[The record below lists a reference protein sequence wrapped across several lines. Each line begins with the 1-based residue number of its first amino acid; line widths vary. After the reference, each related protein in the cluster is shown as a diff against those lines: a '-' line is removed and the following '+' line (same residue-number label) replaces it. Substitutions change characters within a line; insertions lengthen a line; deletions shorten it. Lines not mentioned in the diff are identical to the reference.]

1 MSGWLTS
8 QGKVSKLSR
17 MSMQAALDTMEEKMM
32 KTIEFV
38 HSEFATVR
46 TGKAS
51 TSLVENIQ
59 VEAYGTHMRLRELA
73 GISTP
78 EPRLI
83 VIQPWDTSVVQAV
96 VSSIQKSELG
106 INPVVDGKLIRI
118 PIPQLDQERRKELG
132 KVLKHMS
139 EEGRVA
145 IRNERRHGMEAVKK
159 LQKDGKITEDDLK
172 HAEKEIQNKTDE
184 YIKEIDTVLAH
195 KEKEILA
202 V

>member
-1 MSGWLTS
+1 
-8 QGKVSKLSR
+8 
-17 MSMQAALDTMEEKMM
+17 MEEKMM
-32 KTIEFV
+32 KTLEVVHNEF
-38 HSEFATVR
+38 STVR

-51 TSLVENIQ
+51 ASLVENIQ

-73 GISTP
+73 GIATP

-83 VIQPWDTSVVQAV
+83 VIQPWDPTVVQAV
-96 VSSIQKSELG
+96 EKAIQKSELG
-106 INPVVDGKLIRI
+106 ITPQLDGKIIRI
-118 PIPQLDQERRKELG
+118 PIPELDQERRKELD
-132 KVLKHMS
+132 KVIKHMA

-145 IRNERRHGMEAVKK
+145 IRNERRHGIENAKK

-172 HAEKEIQNKTDE
+172 HAEKEIQTKTDE

-195 KEKEILA
+195 QEKDILA

>member
-1 MSGWLTS
+1 MTL
-8 QGKVSKLSR
+8 QEV
-17 MSMQAALDTMEEKMM
+17 LDGMEEQMM
-32 KTIEFV
+32 KTLEFV
-38 HSEFATVR
+38 HNEFATVR

-78 EPRLI
+78 ESRLI
-83 VIQPWDTSVVQAV
+83 VIQPWDPTVVQAV
-96 VSSIQKSELG
+96 EKAILKSELG
-106 INPVVDGKLIRI
+106 ITPQVDGKIIRI
-118 PIPQLDQERRKELG
+118 PIPELDAERRKELD
-132 KVLKHMS
+132 KVVKRMA

-145 IRNERRHGMEAVKK
+145 IRNERRHAIEAAKK
-159 LQKDGKITEDDLK
+159 LQKDGRITEDDLK
-172 HAEKEIQNKTDE
+172 HAEKDIQHKTDE

>member
-1 MSGWLTS
+1 MTL
-8 QGKVSKLSR
+8 QQV
-17 MSMQAALDTMEEKMM
+17 LDEMEEKMM
-32 KTIEFV
+32 KTLEFV

-51 TSLVENIQ
+51 PSLVENIQ
-59 VEAYGTHMRLRELA
+59 VEAYGGHMRLRELA

-83 VIQPWDTSVVQAV
+83 VIQPWDPTVVQAV
-96 VSSIQKSELG
+96 EKAIMKSELG
-106 INPVVDGKLIRI
+106 ITPRVDGKIIRI
-118 PIPQLDQERRKELG
+118 PIPELDAERRKELD
-132 KVLKHMS
+132 KVIKHMA

-145 IRNERRHGMEAVKK
+145 VRSERRHGIENAKK
-159 LQKDGKITEDDLK
+159 LQKEGKITEDELK
-172 HAEKEIQNKTDE
+172 HAEKEVQNKTDE
-184 YIKEIDTVLAH
+184 YIKEIDTVLGH

>member
-1 MSGWLTS
+1 
-8 QGKVSKLSR
+8 
-17 MSMQAALDTMEEKMM
+17 MEEKMM
-32 KTIEFV
+32 KTLEVV
-38 HSEFATVR
+38 HQEFAAVR

-73 GISTP
+73 GLSTP

-83 VIQPWDTSVVQAV
+83 VIQPWDPTV
-96 VSSIQKSELG
+96 VSAVATAIQKSALG

-118 PIPQLDQERRKELG
+118 PIPELDAERRRELD
-132 KVLKHMS
+132 KVIKKLA
-139 EEGRVA
+139 EDGRIA
-145 IRNERRHGMEAVKK
+145 IRNERRHGMDQVKK

-172 HAEKEIQNKTDE
+172 HGEKEIQNKTDE

>member
-1 MSGWLTS
+1 MTL
-8 QGKVSKLSR
+8 QEV
-17 MSMQAALDTMEEKMM
+17 LDGMEEKMM
-32 KTIEFV
+32 KTVEFV
-38 HSEFATVR
+38 HNEFATVR

-59 VEAYGTHMRLRELA
+59 VEAYGGHMRLRELA

-83 VIQPWDTSVVQAV
+83 VIQPWDPTVAPAV
-96 VSSIQKSELG
+96 AKAIQKSELG
-106 INPVVDGKLIRI
+106 ITPSVDGKLIRI
-118 PIPQLDQERRKELG
+118 PIPELDQERRRELD
-132 KVLKHMS
+132 KVIKRMA

-145 IRNERRHGMEAVKK
+145 VRNERRQAHELAKK
-159 LQKDGKITEDDLK
+159 LQKESKITEDDLRR
-172 HAEKEIQNKTDE
+172 AEKEIQQKTDE

-195 KEKEILA
+195 KEKDILA

>member
-1 MSGWLTS
+1 LLEETAQNSYVFAMTV
-8 QGKVSKLSR
+8 Q
-17 MSMQAALDTMEEKMM
+17 QILDEMEEKMM
-32 KTIEFV
+32 KTLDFV
-38 HSEFATVR
+38 HNEFATVR

-51 TSLVENIQ
+51 TSLVENVQ
-59 VEAYGTHMRLRELA
+59 VEAYGTHVRLRELA

-83 VIQPWDTSVVQAV
+83 VIQPWDPTVVQAV
-96 VSSIQKSELG
+96 EKAILKSELG
-106 INPVVDGKLIRI
+106 IMPQVDGKIIRI
-118 PIPQLDQERRKELG
+118 PIPELDEERRRELD
-132 KVLKHMS
+132 KVVKKMA

-145 IRNERRHGMEAVKK
+145 IRNERRHAIELAKK
-159 LQKDGKITEDDLK
+159 TQKEGKITEDEL
-172 HAEKEIQNKTDE
+172 HHLEKEIQKKTDE

>member
-1 MSGWLTS
+1 MTL
-8 QGKVSKLSR
+8 QD
-17 MSMQAALDTMEEKMM
+17 ALDTMEEKMM
-32 KTIEFV
+32 KTLEFV
-38 HSEFATVR
+38 HEEFAKVR

-73 GISTP
+73 GIATP

-83 VIQPWDTSVVQAV
+83 VIQPWDTTVVQAIV
-96 VSSIQKSELG
+96 HAIQKSELG
-106 INPVVDGKLIRI
+106 INPVVDGKIVRI
-118 PIPQLDQERRKELG
+118 PIPQLDQERRRELD
-132 KVLKHMS
+132 KVCKHMA

-145 IRNERRHGMEAVKK
+145 IRNERRHGIDAIKK
-159 LQKDGKITEDDLK
+159 LQKDGSITEDDLK
-172 HAEKEIQNKTDE
+172 HGEKEIQNKTDE
-184 YIKEIDTVLAH
+184 YIKEIDTTLSH

>member
-1 MSGWLTS
+1 MSL
-8 QGKVSKLSR
+8 
-17 MSMQAALDTMEEKMM
+17 QAVLDEMEEKMM
-32 KTIEFV
+32 KTLEVVHNEF
-38 HSEFATVR
+38 STVR

-59 VEAYGTHMRLRELA
+59 VEAYGAHMRLREVA

-83 VIQPWDTSVVQAV
+83 VIQPWDATLVQAIAHA
-96 VSSIQKSELG
+96 IQKSELG

-118 PIPQLDQERRKELG
+118 PIPQLDQERRRELD
-132 KVLKHMS
+132 KVCKKLA
-139 EEGRVA
+139 EDGRIA
-145 IRNERRHGMEAVKK
+145 IRNERRHGMEAAKK
-159 LQKDGKITEDDLK
+159 LQKEGKITEDELK
-172 HAEKEIQNKTDE
+172 HAEKQIQQKTDE
-184 YIKEIDTVLAH
+184 YIKEIDTTLAH

>member
-1 MSGWLTS
+1 
-8 QGKVSKLSR
+8 
-17 MSMQAALDTMEEKMM
+17 MSMQAALDTMEEQMM
-32 KTIEFV
+32 KTVEFV
-38 HSEFATVR
+38 HSEFNTVR

-83 VIQPWDTSVVQAV
+83 VIQPWDTTVVQAV
-96 VSSIQKSELG
+96 VHSIQKSELG

-118 PIPQLDQERRKELG
+118 PIPQLDQERRKELN
-132 KVLKHMS
+132 KVLKHMG

-172 HAEKEIQNKTDE
+172 QGEKEIQNKTDE
-184 YIKEIDTVLAH
+184 YIKEIDTALAH

>member
-1 MSGWLTS
+1 
-8 QGKVSKLSR
+8 
-17 MSMQAALDTMEEKMM
+17 MEEKMM
-32 KTIEFV
+32 KSLDFV
-38 HSEFATVR
+38 QNEFAKIR

-73 GISTP
+73 GIATP

-83 VIQPWDTSVVQAV
+83 VIQPWDATVVQNV
-96 VSSIQKSELG
+96 VHAIQKSELG

-118 PIPQLDQERRKELG
+118 PIPQLDQERRKELD
-132 KVLKHMS
+132 KVLKHMA

-145 IRNERRHGMEAVKK
+145 IRSERRHGMDAVKK
-159 LQKDGKITEDDLK
+159 LQKDGQITEDELK

-184 YIKEIDTVLAH
+184 CVKEIDTVLAH

>member
-1 MSGWLTS
+1 
-8 QGKVSKLSR
+8 
-17 MSMQAALDTMEEKMM
+17 MQAALDAMEEKMM

-38 HSEFATVR
+38 HSEFAKIR
-46 TGKAS
+46 NGKAS
-51 TSLVENIQ
+51 TSLVENVQ

-83 VIQPWDTSVVQAV
+83 VIQPWDATVVQAV
-96 VSSIQKSELG
+96 VQAIQKSELG
-106 INPVVDGKLIRI
+106 INPIVDGKLIRV
-118 PIPQLDQERRKELG
+118 PIPQLDK
-132 KVLKHMS
+132 
-139 EEGRVA
+139 
-145 IRNERRHGMEAVKK
+145 ERRHGIDAVKK
-159 LQKDGKITEDDLK
+159 LEKDGKITEDDLK

-184 YIKEIDTVLAH
+184 YTKEIDTALAH

>member
-1 MSGWLTS
+1 
-8 QGKVSKLSR
+8 
-17 MSMQAALDTMEEKMM
+17 MQAALDAMEEQMM
-32 KTIEFV
+32 KTVEFV

>member
-1 MSGWLTS
+1 MTL
-8 QGKVSKLSR
+8 QEV
-17 MSMQAALDTMEEKMM
+17 LDTMEEKMM

-51 TSLVENIQ
+51 PSLVENIQ
-59 VEAYGTHMRLRELA
+59 VEAYGAHMRLRELA

-83 VIQPWDTSVVQAV
+83 VIQPWDVSLVQAV
-96 VSSIQKSELG
+96 EKAILKSELG
-106 INPVVDGKLIRI
+106 VTPRVDGKILRI
-118 PIPQLDQERRKELG
+118 PIPELDQERRHELD
-132 KVLKHMS
+132 KVCKRMA
-139 EEGRVA
+139 EEGRIA
-145 IRNERRHGMEAVKK
+145 IRNERRQAHDLIKK
-159 LQKDGKITEDDLK
+159 LQKDSKITEDDLK
-172 HAEKEIQNKTDE
+172 HGEKEIQNKTDE
-184 YIKEIDTVLAH
+184 YVKEIDTVLSH